1 MTKSPEAAAALGHE
15 PRACDAALSRA
26 FEFLG
31 KRWNG
36 VLLGTLIQGPAGFAE
51 LKRGLGISDSM
62 LSDRLVELTRAGL
75 VERTVGTGP
84 PVAVSYAL
92 TANGQAILPALRALT
107 TWAQENL
114 PAEQCAGAAERQR
127 HASQT
132 LPNGEGRPPV

>member
-1 MTKSPEAAAALGHE
+1 MTTSPEAVAPEHE

-62 LSDRLVELTRAGL
+62 LSDRLLELTRAGL
-75 VERTVGTGP
+75 VERTVDTGP
-84 PVAVSYAL
+84 PLAVSYAL
-92 TANGQAILPALRALT
+92 TDNGQAVLPALRALT

-114 PAEQCAGAAERQR
+114 TAEQCRGAGDRQVR
-127 HASQT
+127 AS
-132 LPNGEGRPPV
+132 

>member
-1 MTKSPEAAAALGHE
+1 MGHMTTSPEAATEHE

-75 VERTVGTGP
+75 VERTVDTGP

-92 TANGQAILPALRALT
+92 TANGQALLPALQALT
-107 TWAQENL
+107 TWASENL
-114 PAEQCAGAAERQR
+114 TAEQCAGADDQQGP
-127 HASQT
+127 AS
-132 LPNGEGRPPV
+132 

>member
-1 MTKSPEAAAALGHE
+1 MGHMTMSPEAAAALGHE

-114 PAEQCAGAAERQR
+114 PAERCASAG
-127 HASQT
+127 
-132 LPNGEGRPPV
+132 

>member
-1 MTKSPEAAAALGHE
+1 MMDHMTTSPEAAAALGHE

-51 LKRGLGISDSM
+51 LKRSLGISDSV
-62 LSDRLVELTRAGL
+62 LSDRLVELTRARL
-75 VERTVGTGP
+75 VERTVDSGP

-92 TANGQAILPALRALT
+92 TANGHALLPALQALT

-114 PAEQCAGAAERQR
+114 PAEQCAAAAERR
-127 HASQT
+127 GGTS
-132 LPNGEGRPPV
+132 

>member
-1 MTKSPEAAAALGHE
+1 MTTSPEAVAAAGHE

-62 LSDRLVELTRAGL
+62 LSDRLLELTRAGL
-75 VERTVGTGP
+75 VERTVDAGP

-92 TANGQAILPALRALT
+92 TDNGQAVLPALRALT

-114 PAEQCAGAAERQR
+114 TAEQCTGAAGRQVR
-127 HASQT
+127 AS
-132 LPNGEGRPPV
+132 

>member
-1 MTKSPEAAAALGHE
+1 MTTSPEAVAPEHE

-62 LSDRLVELTRAGL
+62 LSDRLLELTRAGL
-75 VERTVGTGP
+75 VERTVDTGP

-92 TANGQAILPALRALT
+92 TDNGQAVLPALQALT

-114 PAEQCAGAAERQR
+114 TAEQCTGPGDRQVR
-127 HASQT
+127 AS
-132 LPNGEGRPPV
+132 

>member
-1 MTKSPEAAAALGHE
+1 MTTSPEAVTGPEHE
-15 PRACDAALSRA
+15 PRSCDASLSRA

-75 VERTVGTGP
+75 VERTVDTGP

-92 TANGQAILPALRALT
+92 TDNGQAVLPALQALT

-114 PAEQCAGAAERQR
+114 TAEQCTSAGERQGR
-127 HASQT
+127 AS
-132 LPNGEGRPPV
+132 

>member
-1 MTKSPEAAAALGHE
+1 MTTSPEAVAGHE

-62 LSDRLVELTRAGL
+62 LSDRLLELTRAGL
-75 VERTVGTGP
+75 VERTVDAGP

-92 TANGQAILPALRALT
+92 TDSGQAVLPALRALT
-107 TWAQENL
+107 TWAKENL
-114 PAEQCAGAAERQR
+114 TAEQCTGAADREVR
-127 HASQT
+127 AS
-132 LPNGEGRPPV
+132 

>member
-1 MTKSPEAAAALGHE
+1 MPTSPEAVDAPGHE

-51 LKRGLGISDSM
+51 LKRGLGISDSV
-62 LSDRLVELTRAGL
+62 LSDRLLELTRAGL
-75 VERTVGTGP
+75 VERAVDPGP

-92 TANGQAILPALRALT
+92 TDSGQAVLPALQALT
-107 TWAQENL
+107 TWAEENL
-114 PAEQCAGAAERQR
+114 TARRCAGDRQVR
-127 HASQT
+127 AS
-132 LPNGEGRPPV
+132 

>member
-1 MTKSPEAAAALGHE
+1 MTTSREADREHE

-51 LKRGLGISDSM
+51 LKRGLGISDSV

-75 VERTVGTGP
+75 VERTVDTGP

-92 TANGQAILPALRALT
+92 TASGQAVLPAMKALT

-114 PAEQCAGAAERQR
+114 TAERCTGTGDRQVR
-127 HASQT
+127 V
-132 LPNGEGRPPV
+132 P

>member
-1 MTKSPEAAAALGHE
+1 MTTSPEAVAASEHE
-15 PRACDAALSRA
+15 PRACDASLSRA

-62 LSDRLVELTRAGL
+62 LSDRLLELTRAGL
-75 VERTVGTGP
+75 VERTVDSGP

-92 TANGQAILPALRALT
+92 TDSGQAVLPALQALT

-114 PAEQCAGAAERQR
+114 TAARCTGAD
-127 HASQT
+127 
-132 LPNGEGRPPV
+132 EGQVRAP

>member
-1 MTKSPEAAAALGHE
+1 MTNSPEAAAALGHE

-75 VERTVGTGP
+75 VERAVDTGP
-84 PVAVSYAL
+84 PVSVSYAL
-92 TANGQAILPALRALT
+92 TTNGHALLPALRALT

-114 PAEQCAGAAERQR
+114 PAERCAAAGERQR
-127 HASQT
+127 RAS
-132 LPNGEGRPPV
+132 

>member
-1 MTKSPEAAAALGHE
+1 MTPSPEALTGPEHE

-75 VERTVGTGP
+75 VERTVDAGP

-92 TANGQAILPALRALT
+92 TDNGQAVLPALQALT

-114 PAEQCAGAAERQR
+114 TAEQCTGSGERQGR
-127 HASQT
+127 AS
-132 LPNGEGRPPV
+132 

>member
-1 MTKSPEAAAALGHE
+1 MKPSPEVAAQHE

-26 FEFLG
+26 FEFRG

-36 VLLGTLIQGPAGFAE
+36 VLLGTLIQGAAGFAE

-75 VERTVGTGP
+75 VQRTVDTGP

-92 TANGQAILPALRALT
+92 TDNGQAVLPALKALT

-114 PAEQCAGAAERQR
+114 TAERCTG
-127 HASQT
+127 A
-132 LPNGEGRPPV
+132 GERQVRV

>member
-1 MTKSPEAAAALGHE
+1 MTTSPEAVTGPEHE
-15 PRACDAALSRA
+15 PRSCDASLSRA

-62 LSDRLVELTRAGL
+62 LSDRL
-75 VERTVGTGP
+75 
-84 PVAVSYAL
+84 
-92 TANGQAILPALRALT
+92 LPALQALT

-114 PAEQCAGAAERQR
+114 TAEQCTGAGERLVR
-127 HASQT
+127 TS
-132 LPNGEGRPPV
+132 

>member
-1 MTKSPEAAAALGHE
+1 MTTSPEAVAAPEHE

-62 LSDRLVELTRAGL
+62 LSDRLLELTRAGL
-75 VERTVGTGP
+75 VERTVDTGP

-92 TANGQAILPALRALT
+92 TDSGQAVLPALQALT
-107 TWAQENL
+107 TWAKENL
-114 PAEQCAGAAERQR
+114 TAERCTGDRQVR
-127 HASQT
+127 AS
-132 LPNGEGRPPV
+132 